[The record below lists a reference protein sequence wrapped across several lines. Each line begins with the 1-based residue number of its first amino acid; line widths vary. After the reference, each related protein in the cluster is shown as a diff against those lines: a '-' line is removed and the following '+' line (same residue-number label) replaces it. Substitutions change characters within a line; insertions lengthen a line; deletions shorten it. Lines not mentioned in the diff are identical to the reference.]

1 VKREAEIR
9 DRMFAISDAELER
22 RFNRTSYRR
31 IIDRCKAWEV
41 FDDALGEAAFLCK
54 WDDIVFRAI
63 KNLENEIVQ
72 WQNNYAAQQTILPI
86 QHFDMMYN
94 IIKRLASDSYYDK
107 PAEAAVED
115 IYDYYVQLYH
125 NLLLELEKQ
134 EHVYK
139 SGDDLKYADAFRN
152 CVFYKRYV
160 EGTKD
165 SYLATIHQNMMR
177 SVLSGMVAREKHAQI
192 PLVDL

>member
-1 VKREAEIR
+1 VFEEKWNGVVSSVVYKLKEEI
-9 DRMFAISDAELER
+9 EKWHKEP
-22 RFNRTSYRR
+22 
-31 IIDRCKAWEV
+31 CVHKEV
-41 FDDALGEAAFLCK
+41 
-54 WDDIVFRAI
+54 
-63 KNLENEIVQ
+63 
-72 WQNNYAAQQTILPI
+72 LPI

-115 IYDYYVQLYH
+115 VYDYYVQLYR
-125 NLLLELEKQ
+125 NLLSELEKQ

-139 SGDDLKYADAFRN
+139 SDDLKYADAFRN